1 MKFLEQVHKGAIM
14 LMILPIR
21 VYQYAIS
28 PLLPKTCRHI
38 PSCSVYAIEA
48 LKIHGIF
55 RGSLLAAWR
64 IIRCNPWGTH
74 GYDPVP
80 PKKVKAKFDSQTGQP

>member
-1 MKFLEQVHKGAIM
+1 MKIIHVIHEGLIG
-14 LMILPIR
+14 LMILPIKF
-21 VYQYAIS
+21 YQYSIS

-38 PSCSVYAIEA
+38 PSCSQYTIEA

-55 RGSLLAAWR
+55 RGSLLAVWR
-64 IIRCNPWGTH
+64 ILRCNPWGTH

-80 PKKVKAKFDSQTGQP
+80 PLKHRVSKQRI